1 MCLPY
6 VSSGSRTISFVPSGE
21 SPADSCSPGVWA
33 SLLSPNP
40 AWRAWRAP
48 GELAIMVSVS
58 VSHAVA
64 PSEVRATD
72 WSSSPR
78 EQIVSS
84 YGPLVRRLSRRFW
97 ASKEPPEDLFQIGV
111 IGLLRAID
119 KFDPSRG
126 SSFASLAIPGIL
138 GSILGSILN
147 YLRDHGGPCKVPRA
161 LRSNMLAVRR
171 ASERL
176 ASQLGRWPTEAE
188 LAESCH
194 LTERQVRDALEFG
207 RTVDARSL
215 DQMLGGDDGDGSGTL
230 SERLGGEDAQFDRRA
245 QVLSGS
251 VADADSGED
260 RGSRSRRFT
269 YRGSSAGR
277 SPNSEGSSSSRPR
290 LEWRARLSRPL
301 DDRALDALPC

>member
-58 VSHAVA
+58 ASHAVA

-126 SSFASLAIPGIL
+126 SSFASLAIPE
-138 GSILGSILN
+138 ILGSILN

-260 RGSRSRRFT
+260 RGLAGSRIEAPAQGARQTQRVPRAAGPGSNGG
-269 YRGSSAGR
+269 RGLAAR
-277 SPNSEGSSSSRPR
+277 SMTGP
-290 LEWRARLSRPL
+290 
-301 DDRALDALPC
+301 

>member
-1 MCLPY
+1 
-6 VSSGSRTISFVPSGE
+6 
-21 SPADSCSPGVWA
+21 
-33 SLLSPNP
+33 
-40 AWRAWRAP
+40 
-48 GELAIMVSVS
+48 MVSVS
-58 VSHAVA
+58 ASHAVA

-78 EQIVSS
+78 EQMVSS

-126 SSFASLAIPGIL
+126 SSFASLAIPE
-138 GSILGSILN
+138 ILGSILN

-230 SERLGGEDAQFDRRA
+230 SERLGGEDAQFDQLIDRMAIAAALDLLTPKERTIVVLKFYQDLSQTQIAERIEVSQVHVSRLQRRA
-245 QVLSGS
+245 LAKLRGFLEQP
-251 VADADSGED
+251 APARMAGE
-260 RGSRSRRFT
+260 
-269 YRGSSAGR
+269 A
-277 SPNSEGSSSSRPR
+277 
-290 LEWRARLSRPL
+290 
-301 DDRALDALPC
+301 

>member
-58 VSHAVA
+58 ASHAVA

-78 EQIVSS
+78 EQMVSS

-126 SSFASLAIPGIL
+126 SSFASLAIPE
-138 GSILGSILN
+138 ILGSILN

-161 LRSNMLAVRR
+161 LRSNM
-171 ASERL
+171 
-176 ASQLGRWPTEAE
+176 

-230 SERLGGEDAQFDRRA
+230 SERLGGDRRR
-245 QVLSGS
+245 VGPS
-251 VADADSGED
+251 DSLARIHRR
-260 RGSRSRRFT
+260 RGS
-269 YRGSSAGR
+269 G
-277 SPNSEGSSSSRPR
+277 
-290 LEWRARLSRPL
+290 
-301 DDRALDALPC
+301 